1 MEFSESP
8 LLYGLLHSFPSV
20 TYCSLVQRTLHNRK
34 VNTPVD
40 RTSTTDLKVGLIE
53 KHNLFQVGKKKEH
66 TKNYL
71 QTYTENH
78 DFSFLPESALTFAEA
93 DEDN

>member
-20 TYCSLVQRTLHNRK
+20 TYCFLVQRTLHNRK

-53 KHNLFQVGKKKEH
+53 KR
-66 TKNYL
+66 
-71 QTYTENH
+71 
-78 DFSFLPESALTFAEA
+78 
-93 DEDN
+93 

>member
-8 LLYGLLHSFPSV
+8 LLYGLLHSFSSV

-34 VNTPVD
+34 VNTLVD

-53 KHNLFQVGKKKEH
+53 KR
-66 TKNYL
+66 
-71 QTYTENH
+71 
-78 DFSFLPESALTFAEA
+78 
-93 DEDN
+93 